1 MKLGHILIF
10 VIPLW
15 RNPSSS
21 YKGISPLPKMK
32 FLDPELQIIFIPILV
47 SFGRQDIL
55 HLVELN
61 VKVEFIWISGFIG
74 YVLEDIVC
82 ISYEPYNKYKVTFIF
97 VGLKGSLFLRRVK
110 KVF

>member
-61 VKVEFIWISGFIG
+61 VKVDDYYYF
-74 YVLEDIVC
+74 LEETVALTDDGV
-82 ISYEPYNKYKVTFIF
+82 NFLYKDRDKITFI
-97 VGLKGSLFLRRVK
+97 K
-110 KVF
+110 

>member
-61 VKVEFIWISGFIG
+61 
-74 YVLEDIVC
+74 L
-82 ISYEPYNKYKVTFIF
+82 
-97 VGLKGSLFLRRVK
+97 
-110 KVF
+110 VFAQSPCLLPFAHHLLL